1 MLDYP
6 NQSSSVYSLNPDTRE
21 VKGIMNIKTPDMQEL
36 LGAGVHFGHKV
47 SRGHPKMKRYIF
59 GARDGVHILDLA
71 QSESQL
77 AEATQAAYELGKS
90 GGIMLLVGTKKQAQE
105 VIEQLGKEADTPF
118 LNQTWPGGMFTNFDE
133 IRKNWKKLSDLKAEQ
148 EKGTLSRYTKREQ
161 LLISKKLSKFVREM
175 GGALNMEK
183 LPDAIFVV
191 DAVSDNIA
199 VREAEKMGIKI
210 FGLCDTNADPT
221 WFDYPVASNDD
232 GIKAIKIICETVIR
246 AYAEGKKEA
255 GIKVGESKVAKESKG
270 SKVTKETEA
279 GKEEVLD
286 EPLALEAA
294 VIEEEVEKKIVDE
307 SSRKVE

>member
-1 MLDYP
+1 MTI
-6 NQSSSVYSLNPDTRE
+6 Q
-21 VKGIMNIKTPDMQEL
+21 TPDMQEL

-59 GARDGVHILDLA
+59 GERDGVHILDLA
-71 QSESQL
+71 QSEAQL
-77 AEATQAAYELGKS
+77 KEAAEAAFELGKS
-90 GGIMLLVGTKKQAQE
+90 GGVMLLVGTKKQAQD
-105 VIEQLGKEADTPF
+105 VIGQLAKEADTPF

-133 IRKNWKKLSDLKAEQ
+133 IRKNWKKLSDLKVEQ
-148 EKGTLSRYTKREQ
+148 EKGTLSRYTKKEQ
-161 LLISKKLSKFVREM
+161 LLISKKLTKFIREM

-199 VREAEKMGIKI
+199 VREAEKMGVKI

-221 WFDYPVASNDD
+221 WFDYPVVSNDD
-232 GIKAIKIICETVIR
+232 GIKAIKIVCESVIR
-246 AYAEGKKEA
+246 AYAKGKKEA
-255 GIKVGESKVAKESKG
+255 GIKVGTEVSKEGKVSKVESDESKESK
-270 SKVTKETEA
+270 EP
-279 GKEEVLD
+279 EVLD

-307 SSRKVE
+307 NSRKVE